1 MRVIDP
7 LDGKTTYDSVR
18 TVVKRYT
25 ALLGAD
31 VLACI
36 LDQVGDR
43 PNLASPAAVLTIVG
57 TGAVQK
63 AVHGIKD
70 TDAKPAKPRAWMI
83 QRWKACTEVDIQ
95 TVDDTNVTCEITNKG
110 EVTIALFL

>member
-25 ALLGAD
+25 AL
-31 VLACI
+31 
-36 LDQVGDR
+36 GDR
-43 PNLASPAAVLTIVG
+43 PNLASPAVVMTIVG

-70 TDAKPAKPRAWMI
+70 ADGKPAKPRAWMI

>member
-1 MRVIDP
+1 MRVTDP
-7 LDGKTTYDSVR
+7 LDPKTTYDSVR

-43 PNLASPAAVLTIVG
+43 PNLASPSVV
-57 TGAVQK
+57 
-63 AVHGIKD
+63 
-70 TDAKPAKPRAWMI
+70 
-83 QRWKACTEVDIQ
+83 
-95 TVDDTNVTCEITNKG
+95 
-110 EVTIALFL
+110 VTILSLIHI

>member
-70 TDAKPAKPRAWMI
+70 TDGKPAKPRAWMI

-110 EVTIALFL
+110 EVTLALFL

>member
-43 PNLASPAAVLTIVG
+43 PNLASPAVVMTIVG

-70 TDAKPAKPRAWMI
+70 TDGKPAKPRAWMI

-110 EVTIALFL
+110 EVTIALFV

>member
-1 MRVIDP
+1 MRVTDP
-7 LDGKTTYDSVR
+7 LDPKTTYDSVR

-43 PNLASPAAVLTIVG
+43 PNLASPSAVVTIVG
-57 TGAVQK
+57 TGTFQR
-63 AVHGIKD
+63 AVHGRKD
-70 TDAKPAKPRAWMI
+70 ADGKPAKPRAWAI
-83 QRWKACTEVDIQ
+83 QRFKACTEIDIQ
-95 TVDDTNVTCEITNKG
+95 AVDDTNVTCEITNKG